1 MNLSTVDEI
10 LFDRAQF
17 GSPVSKG
24 RKSRKE
30 DKDTAR
36 SSMVGSPVS
45 PNKKKI
51 GSNLDDETFSTNN
64 SVFSHQSKRLKI
76 DMANVTGT
84 FRLKEKL
91 PVTQLPA
98 YQTDMKGRNLI
109 EHSIINR
116 NLQSMQLSKRNLMG
130 TAQTGIR

>member
-1 MNLSTVDEI
+1 
-10 LFDRAQF
+10 
-17 GSPVSKG
+17 
-24 RKSRKE
+24 
-30 DKDTAR
+30 
-36 SSMVGSPVS
+36 
-45 PNKKKI
+45 
-51 GSNLDDETFSTNN
+51 
-64 SVFSHQSKRLKI
+64 
-76 DMANVTGT
+76 MANVTGT